1 MHYSASRLT
10 IPVLLCILVCTLLF
24 AGCAGT
30 APSSP
35 AAQTPPDAVTTIP
48 AGIGPVMLM
57 GVPDVRQAEFYS
69 CGASSFQAVMNY
81 YGKDSFESDLRVML
95 NTTPTHGTYPWDMV
109 RVAQQQGFEAEWK
122 ENLTVNDLEAS
133 LRQGVPVIIDGQRV
147 RALDG
152 TWENS
157 WDAGHYMVVY
167 GLDDRN
173 VYLEDPYLLGSRLN
187 MTRETFVASW
197 HDYESEIPVPP
208 DAKKYYHLGV
218 FIYGTPPAVRPAFV
232 GPFELPPIVKP
243 APATQ

>member
-1 MHYSASRLT
+1 
-10 IPVLLCILVCTLLF
+10 
-24 AGCAGT
+24 
-30 APSSP
+30 
-35 AAQTPPDAVTTIP
+35 
-48 AGIGPVMLM
+48 MLM